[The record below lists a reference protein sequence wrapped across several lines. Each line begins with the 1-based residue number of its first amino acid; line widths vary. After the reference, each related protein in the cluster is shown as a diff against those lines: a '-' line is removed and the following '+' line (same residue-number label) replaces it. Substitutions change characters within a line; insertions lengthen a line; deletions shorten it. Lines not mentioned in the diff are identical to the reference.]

1 MKLVEA
7 KPISF
12 LEVKQFLSER
22 KKEAPGGEL
31 GYEQVNTLAYVEA
44 FAQLSEAKE
53 KDLRA
58 DLQKIAKLPE
68 TALSMFADLLPRREE
83 EIKLILQAAKFE
95 LAEEQVKE
103 ITKIVKKY
111 RKA

>member
-1 MKLVEA
+1 MKVVEE

-12 LEVKQFLSER
+12 SEVKEFLVGR

-31 GYEQVNTLAYVEA
+31 GYEQANTLAYVES

-58 DLQKIAKLPE
+58 DLQKIAKLPA
-68 TALSMFADLLPRREE
+68 TALANFADLLPRREE

-103 ITKIVKKY
+103 IAKVVKKY